1 MRLSSKDRRERKG
14 ADDRAPVSTALS
26 LFPSQR
32 SAWASELNPVTSSV
46 ERHALE
52 GSNIY
57 THTYILVSIERLTVG
72 VMLNVCIIR
81 TVLG

>member
-1 MRLSSKDRRERKG
+1 MRLSSKDRREAKG
-14 ADDRAPVSTALS
+14 ADNRAPVSTALP
-26 LFPSQR
+26 LFRSQR
-32 SAWASELNPVTSSV
+32 SAWASELNPATNSV

-57 THTYILVSIERLTVG
+57 THTYILVSIEGLTVG
-72 VMLNVCIIR
+72 VMLNVCIIG